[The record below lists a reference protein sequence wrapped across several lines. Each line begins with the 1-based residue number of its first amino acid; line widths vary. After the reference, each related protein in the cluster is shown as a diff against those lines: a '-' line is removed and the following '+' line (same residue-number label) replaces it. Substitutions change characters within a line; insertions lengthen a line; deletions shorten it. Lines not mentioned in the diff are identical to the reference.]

1 LDLAEPPDAV
11 FCFADAMAEGA
22 LAVARERGLS
32 VPGDVAVVGFDD
44 VEAARYTAPALTT
57 VAPDKRELARVA
69 VRALLRR
76 IEGAADRE
84 PTVLT
89 VGHRLVVRD
98 SG

>member
-1 LDLAEPPDAV
+1 
-11 FCFADAMAEGA
+11 M
-22 LAVARERGLS
+22 
-32 VPGDVAVVGFDD
+32 
-44 VEAARYTAPALTT
+44 
-57 VAPDKRELARVA
+57 APDKRELARVA